1 MILSKYFLQG
11 ILLIAAQ
18 ILIKNAGVN
27 GMATIKVKLANFIL
41 ENLFISF

>member
-1 MILSKYFLQG
+1 MMLSKYFLYD
-11 ILLIAAQ
+11 ILLMAAQ

-27 GMATIKVKLANFIL
+27 GIATNKVRLVNFIL